1 MTPLVIV
8 TPTPAPAPSPAPVTK
23 PALLKATVTTP
34 RAPAVDEPTPQT

>member
-8 TPTPAPAPSPAPVTK
+8 TPTPAPAPSPVTK

>member
-8 TPTPAPAPSPAPVTK
+8 TPAPAPAPAPVTK

-34 RAPAVDEPTPQT
+34 RAPAVVEPTPQT